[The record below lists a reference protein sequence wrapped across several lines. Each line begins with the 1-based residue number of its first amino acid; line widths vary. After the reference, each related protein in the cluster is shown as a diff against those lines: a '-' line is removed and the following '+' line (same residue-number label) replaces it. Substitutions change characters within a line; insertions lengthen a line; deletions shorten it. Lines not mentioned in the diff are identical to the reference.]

1 MYLCGLGANIA
12 RLPSVSRYVPF
23 RYRQFPLAQ
32 VVAELRRIGVSVLP
46 LLSEPFRQ
54 ELLKE
59 TQAYSFRQAR
69 ATVGEGA
76 NRVRQRMAVCADLR
90 PDSLYRY
97 LSACFQELFDAAVK
111 PSHQQLFD
119 GRVTFNDHMLQR
131 YTVGKLGISPH
142 RDRTAYRHVI
152 CLFVIAGHGRFYGCG
167 DRSGA
172 GAREIANAP
181 GDMVIMRAPGFQG
194 SKERPF
200 HYLADI
206 QSTRYVFGLRH
217 DQTKL
222 AGKAQPLGV

>member
-1 MYLCGLGANIA
+1 VYLCGLGADIA

-59 TQAYSFRQAR
+59 TQAYPFRQAR

-111 PSHQQLFD
+111 PPQQQLFD

-131 YTVGKLGISPH
+131 YTVGKLG
-142 RDRTAYRHVI
+142 
-152 CLFVIAGHGRFYGCG
+152 
-167 DRSGA
+167 
-172 GAREIANAP
+172 
-181 GDMVIMRAPGFQG
+181 MRAPGFQG